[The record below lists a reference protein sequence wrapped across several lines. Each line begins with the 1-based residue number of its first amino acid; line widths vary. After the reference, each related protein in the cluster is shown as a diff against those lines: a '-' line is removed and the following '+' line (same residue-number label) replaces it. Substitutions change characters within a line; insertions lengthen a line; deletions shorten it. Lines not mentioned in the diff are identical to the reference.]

1 MRIWSIYSMY
11 RYLTQSGASVVL
23 FLFACIAPAAIL
35 FLILQKPWKGMPLSN
50 TQVVPS
56 IINGA
61 ITALYFVLWGKGLR
75 SYGPVSILNEIHSH
89 RTLITDLQFVI
100 DQLLSVVIII

>member
-11 RYLTQSGASVVL
+11 RYLTQSGASVVF

-35 FLILQKPWKGMPLSN
+35 FLILQKPWKGRPLSN
-50 TQVVPS
+50 TQVVSS

-61 ITALYFVLWGKGLR
+61 ITAL
-75 SYGPVSILNEIHSH
+75 ILSCGE
-89 RTLITDLQFVI
+89 RD
-100 DQLLSVVIII
+100 